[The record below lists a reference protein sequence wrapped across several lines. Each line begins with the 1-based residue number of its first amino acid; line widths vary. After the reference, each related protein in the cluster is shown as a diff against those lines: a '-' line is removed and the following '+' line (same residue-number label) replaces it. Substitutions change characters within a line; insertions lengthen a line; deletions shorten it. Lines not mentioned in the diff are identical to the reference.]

1 MHGSGSASP
10 SSKRRTCLAST
21 ACASEHVIAIQPLGG
36 SLPDK
41 DVAMVRDG
49 LTQVFG
55 VRVMVLP
62 RTPLPKAAY
71 FAPRKRY
78 RADKIL
84 AFLRQTKPKDAFRI
98 LGLTSADISTTKGK
112 VYDWGIL
119 GLATLDGSSCVV
131 SSFRT
136 KKRARG
142 RRHARER
149 LSKVA
154 VHEIGH
160 TLGLEHCPTLGC
172 LMEDAR
178 GSVLTT
184 DREYNLCFKC
194 RSTLQ
199 KSGYRLPAEPL
210 IPWSRP
216 Q

>member
-1 MHGSGSASP
+1 MSIVRAFVWVLFFLG
-10 SSKRRTCLAST
+10 T
-21 ACASEHVIAIQPLGG
+21 ACASDTVIAIQPLGQK
-36 SLPDK
+36 LPQD
-41 DVAMVRDG
+41 DVDMVRAG

-55 VRVMVLP
+55 VKVIVLP
-62 RTPLPKAAY
+62 RVPLPQGAY

-78 RADKIL
+78 RADKLL
-84 AFLRQTKPKDAFRI
+84 AFLRTVKPQNAFRV
-98 LGLTSADISTTKGK
+98 LGLTAADISTTKGRF
-112 VYDWGIL
+112 YDWGIL

-172 LMEDAR
+172 LMEDAQ

-184 DREYNLCFKC
+184 DREYNLCSKC
-194 RSTLQ
+194 RSTL
-199 KSGYRLPAEPL
+199 KGSGYRLPADPQ